1 MPVKTLC
8 PLFLLRFFSGYVPR
22 RSGLNVF
29 SLSIYNVNIHDI
41 GVLSLSNFLKSL
53 SVLSLGLLLSGCVFY
68 ETQMTDVPL
77 ISKKGDLQVDGGVSL
92 IPSAFT
98 SVSYG
103 LTDKLALQGYG
114 SIGVTGYYLQTA
126 VGTYR
131 NFGDGRILELYG
143 GWGYGNGDAYNDAN
157 PGHLKGN
164 YQLLFTQIN
173 IGKLNFDAAPL
184 DIGVGLKAGY
194 LHTDLKDMDYYNDY
208 DGESDYRAR
217 RDESLLIEPVAVFRF
232 GSNRLKFSFKVGNTL
247 LLKFTHKDNDLP
259 YGFFNLGAGIS
270 YRL

>member
-1 MPVKTLC
+1 MKMLC
-8 PLFLLRFFSGYVPR
+8 LLPLLRLVSGCIPY
-22 RSGLNVF
+22 RSGRNIFSVSVF
-29 SLSIYNVNIHDI
+29 NIYVD
-41 GVLSLSNFLKSL
+41 NFN
-53 SVLSLGLLLSGCVFY
+53 VLSLGKFLKFLSLFSLVLSLSGCVFY

-77 ISKKGDLQVDGGVSL
+77 ISKKGDLQMDAGVSL
-92 IPSAFT
+92 IPSVFT

-114 SIGVTGYYLQTA
+114 RLGVTGYYMQTA
-126 VGTYR
+126 MGTYR

-164 YQLLFTQIN
+164 YQLLFTQVN
-173 IGKLNFDAAPL
+173 IGKLHYNGAPF

-194 LHTDLKDMDYYNDY
+194 LHTNLKDMNYYDDY
-208 DGESDYRAR
+208 DDESIYRVR

-232 GSNRLKFSFKVGNTL
+232 GSKRLKFSFKVGNTL
-247 LLKFTHKDNDLP
+247 LIKFTNKRDDLP
-259 YGFFNLGAGIS
+259 YGFINFGAGVS